1 MHEYSLACNIIE
13 HVISVAELNN
23 AKAVNTIT
31 IGVGKLTLVNP
42 DQILFCLEALTADT
56 IAQGTEFVLLDIFPD
71 MECECGYSG
80 NSEHLLK
87 DSGRYMNDIMAFL
100 EIPCPTCGKIMHELG
115 GRDLVIQSIDIEQ

>member
-13 HVISVAELNN
+13 HVISIAELNN

-31 IGVGKLTLVNP
+31 IGIGKLAHVNP
-42 DQILFCLEALTADT
+42 DQILFCLETLVSDS
-56 IAQGTEFVLLDIFPD
+56 IAQGTEFILVDIFPD
-71 MECECGYSG
+71 VECECGYSC
-80 NSEHLLK
+80 NSEQLIK
-87 DSGRYMNDIMAFL
+87 DNDRYDDIRFFL

>member
-13 HVISVAELNN
+13 HVISIAELNN

-31 IGVGKLTLVNP
+31 IGIGKLAHVNP
-42 DQILFCLEALTADT
+42 DQILFCLETLVSDS
-56 IAQGTEFVLLDIFPD
+56 IAQGTEFILVDIFPD
-71 MECECGYSG
+71 VECECGYSC
-80 NSEHLLK
+80 NSEQLIK
-87 DSGRYMNDIMAFL
+87 DNDRCDDIRVFL